1 MFTASPCASEFSPL
15 APTIKTKTS
24 RHMKY
29 YIRTVTINI
38 FPEVKINLKPSA
50 DKSGSRLTIIYNNI
64 Y

>member
-1 MFTASPCASEFSPL
+1 MFTASPCASEFSPPT
-15 APTIKTKTS
+15 PTIKTKTS
-24 RHMKY
+24 RRMKY